1 MGSVTIEFT
10 GLDELK
16 ADILNAAS
24 KDIIKELSTYAKTTL
39 LDAYNRSTYSHN
51 QSQNLADSYVW
62 AVYKDNVL
70 QKKGYLYPTP
80 KAKTT
85 KIETGFK
92 RRVYGRKEADE
103 FIASYNPNMSGFVVI
118 FAARMYY
125 GAYLEKGTRRNRQ
138 YVVLT
143 GIWNEIQSDP
153 QLSIKELD
161 IQTHLY

>member
-16 ADILNAAS
+16 ADIINAAS

-70 QKKGYLYPTP
+70 QKKGYLYPNP

-85 KIETGFK
+85 KIETGSK

-103 FIASYNPNMSGFVVI
+103 FIASYNPNLSGFVVI
-118 FAARMYY
+118 FAA
-125 GAYLEKGTRRNRQ
+125 
-138 YVVLT
+138 
-143 GIWNEIQSDP
+143 W
-153 QLSIKELD
+153 
-161 IQTHLY
+161 

>member
-70 QKKGYLYPTP
+70 QKKGYLYQL

-85 KIETGFK
+85 KK
-92 RRVYGRKEADE
+92 
-103 FIASYNPNMSGFVVI
+103 
-118 FAARMYY
+118 
-125 GAYLEKGTRRNRQ
+125 
-138 YVVLT
+138 
-143 GIWNEIQSDP
+143 
-153 QLSIKELD
+153 
-161 IQTHLY
+161 